1 MIEPVINEGAGMALA
16 DGEIRSEDVRAARAV
31 SGLTQVEAAPVVYTS
46 VDNWRNW
53 EQGRNNMAPAILELF
68 MLKTGQFTLRDV
80 APGVRQTVLRLRL
93 RTGHVIE
100 MVVKS
105 AVARE
110 IAGIARA

>member
-1 MIEPVINEGAGMALA
+1 M
-16 DGEIRSEDVRAARAV
+16 

-68 MLKTGQFTLRDV
+68 MIKTGQFTLREV
-80 APGVRQTVLRLRL
+80 LPGPRHTTLRLRL
-93 RTGHVIE
+93 RSGQIIE
-100 MVVKS
+100 MTVKS

-110 IAGIARA
+110 IAGLASA